1 MGQKQELVRYEIDLK
16 DVIERHNKLNHENLQ
31 LRIYIVSIEKEMN
44 ENKYGEHT
52 YD

>member
-1 MGQKQELVRYEIDLK
+1 MGQKQELVGYERDLK
-16 DVIERHNKLNHENLQ
+16 VVIEKHNKLNHENRQ

-44 ENKYGEHT
+44 ENKYGEHA